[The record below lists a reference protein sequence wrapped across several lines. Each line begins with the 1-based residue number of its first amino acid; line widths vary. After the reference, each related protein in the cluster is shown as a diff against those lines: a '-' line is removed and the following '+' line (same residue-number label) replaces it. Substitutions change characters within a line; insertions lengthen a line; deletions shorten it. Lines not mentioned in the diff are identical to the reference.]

1 MSYRETHKIN
11 EIGNGG
17 QLVDE
22 EEHFNYDFDKDSRVN
37 EISQG
42 ALELHQL
49 HAQVQDEIDIKN
61 NPVNLEEDS
70 EEPDPSVDLE
80 NLEIKSNAKSLQP

>member
-11 EIGNGG
+11 ELGNGG

-37 EISQG
+37 EVSQG
-42 ALELHQL
+42 AMELH
-49 HAQVQDEIDIKN
+49 
-61 NPVNLEEDS
+61 
-70 EEPDPSVDLE
+70 
-80 NLEIKSNAKSLQP
+80 